1 MERDSSAPQFPM
13 AGSLLLLRA
22 REREIVGVRLAWMGT
37 GKGVVAMSDGGR
49 GWGGCLVCGR

>member
-22 REREIVGVRLAWMGT
+22 RERDCGCAPCL
-37 GKGVVAMSDGGR
+37 DGDGE
-49 GWGGCLVCGR
+49 GGCGDV